1 MAPAGPST
9 SCSIAPKTA
18 SLSPE
23 HAPLRVFAT
32 GEEGRHVCGAN
43 SRSLVLRSDMPIRSG
58 RVCPWRS
65 FLKPGVGMGILPSGM
80 QTRGK
85 SAVDV
90 ATAACLASRLLLN
103 ATRPDQKKLRQIL
116 ELGSSVLAVM
126 QSAESPLCW
135 DHDPEHGESEPPHQ
149 T

>member
-9 SCSIAPKTA
+9 SCSIAPKTV

-32 GEEGRHVCGAN
+32 GAEGRHVCGAN
-43 SRSLVLRSDMPIRSG
+43 SRSLVLGSDMPIRSG

-65 FLKPGVGMGILPSGM
+65 FLKSGVGMGILSSGM

-90 ATAACLASRLLLN
+90 ATAACLASRLLFERDTSRSEKTS
-103 ATRPDQKKLRQIL
+103 ADIGTRQLGPSGDAIRRVSAVLR
-116 ELGSSVLAVM
+116 
-126 QSAESPLCW
+126 P
-135 DHDPEHGESEPPHQ
+135 
-149 T
+149 

>member
-9 SCSIAPKTA
+9 SCSIAPKTV

-23 HAPLRVFAT
+23 HAPLRAFAT
-32 GEEGRHVCGAN
+32 GAEGRHVCGAN
-43 SRSLVLRSDMPIRSG
+43 SRSLVLGSDMPIRSG

-65 FLKPGVGMGILPSGM
+65 FLKSGVGMGILSSGM

-90 ATAACLASRLLLN
+90 ATAACLASRLLFERDTSRSEKTS
-103 ATRPDQKKLRQIL
+103 ADIGTRQLGPSGDAIRRVSAVLR
-116 ELGSSVLAVM
+116 
-126 QSAESPLCW
+126 P
-135 DHDPEHGESEPPHQ
+135 
-149 T
+149 